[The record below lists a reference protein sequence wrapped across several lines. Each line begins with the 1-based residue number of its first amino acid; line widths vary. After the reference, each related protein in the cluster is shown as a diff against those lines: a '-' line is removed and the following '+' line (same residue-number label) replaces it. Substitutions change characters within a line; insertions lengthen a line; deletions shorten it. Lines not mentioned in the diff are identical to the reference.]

1 MIISLNGAA
10 SSGKDTV
17 AKFIKE
23 DKSFCSISFADI
35 IKRFLY
41 KEIGFTKD
49 QLWGS
54 SEKRLYPHPF
64 LTKNDGSELSS
75 RFCCNELGTSL
86 GRDIFNRDI
95 WIILTFKYIEKII
108 KENKIRNGIYTPW
121 DGWVINPWYKF
132 NFFGYNYKHFI
143 INDIRYSNEL
153 NAIKAEGGKIIKI
166 IRPGA
171 ELPKEYATHSSATE
185 MNSFNEKDIDFTIIN
200 DGTLEELR
208 QKTTNIMALIK
219 NGSISRND

>member
-1 MIISLNGAA
+1 MILSVTGPAN
-10 SSGKDTV
+10 SGKDTV

-41 KEIGFTKD
+41 KEMGFTKD

-75 RFCCNELGTSL
+75 RFCCNQIGTELG
-86 GRDIFNRDI
+86 RNKFNKDI
-95 WIILTFKYIEKII
+95 WVALTFKYIEKIK

-121 DGWVINPWYKF
+121 GGWVINSWWMF
-132 NFFGYNYKHFI
+132 NFSGYSYKNFI
-143 INDIRYSNEL
+143 INDTRYANEL
-153 NAIKAEGGKIIKI
+153 KAIKAEGGKIIKI

-171 ELPKEYATHSSATE
+171 KLPEEYANHSSATE
-185 MNSFNEKDIDFTIIN
+185 MNTFDEKDIDFTIFN
-200 DGTLEELR
+200 DGTLEELKE
-208 QKTTNIMALIK
+208 KTANIVALLTE
-219 NGSISRND
+219 